1 MHKAKATTKKNS
13 SDCSLRFESVKLA
26 SLFEVLDAIA
36 WLSAPDVKQI
46 SQFANIDPRTAGKLL
61 KNSVSIGLID
71 CLNDSSYSLR
81 LPYPFKGPIDQ
92 KRAVVKEA
100 LIRMPLLQSVRQ
112 FLSLRESLDKAL
124 RKAAT
129 IQGVENFDTRAL
141 SPLVLWAQE
150 LKALEPGM
158 IVEDLLKDAE
168 VSKQLRHKNHAT
180 ERVAFLSH
188 NWKDKPVIRQIAA
201 DLSAQGITVW
211 LDEQRIH
218 VGDSIPEKIAQ
229 GLAQSDFFLVA
240 LSEHS
245 AGSDWVKRELSNAL
259 VQEISKRKIS
269 ILPLKLSPCEI
280 PALISDKKYAD
291 FSKSYREGFDEL
303 IEAIKAKQDNL

>member
-1 MHKAKATTKKNS
+1 MAKAKTNSKKNDS
-13 SDCSLRFESVKLA
+13 ACSLRFESGKLD

-36 WLSAPDVKQI
+36 WLTAPDVKQI

-61 KNSVSIGLID
+61 KNSVSIGLTD
-71 CLNDSSYSLR
+71 CLSDSSYSLR
-81 LPYPFKGPIDQ
+81 LPYPFKGAVEQ

-112 FLSLRESLDKAL
+112 FLSLRESLDKSL

-129 IQGVENFDTRAL
+129 IQGVENFDARAL
-141 SPLVLWAQE
+141 TPLVHWAQE
-150 LKALEPGM
+150 LKALEPGV
-158 IVEDLLKDAE
+158 IVEDLVKDAE
-168 VSKQLRHKNHAT
+168 ASRELRHKKHAA

-188 NWKDKPVIRQIAA
+188 SSKDKAIIRQIAA
-201 DLSAQGITVW
+201 DLSAEGIAVW

-229 GLAQSDFFLVA
+229 GLAQSDFFLIA
-240 LSEHS
+240 LSENS
-245 AGSDWVKRELSNAL
+245 VGSEWVKRELNNAL
-259 VQEISKRKIS
+259 VHEISKRKIA

-280 PALISDKKYAD
+280 PVLISDKKYAD
-291 FSKSYREGFDEL
+291 FSESYRDGLEAV
-303 IEAIKAKQDNL
+303 IAAIKAKHE

>member
-1 MHKAKATTKKNS
+1 MAKTSSISKKNLS
-13 SDCSLRFESVKLA
+13 ECSLRFESVKLD

-36 WLSAPDVKQI
+36 WLTAPDVKQI

-61 KNSVSIGLID
+61 KNSASIGLID
-71 CLNDSSYSLR
+71 CLNGSSYSLR
-81 LPYPFKGPIDQ
+81 LPYPFKGAVEQ

-112 FLSLRESLDKAL
+112 FLSLSESLDNSL

-129 IQGVENFDTRAL
+129 IQGVENFDPRAL
-141 SPLVLWAQE
+141 TPLVQWAQE
-150 LKALEPGM
+150 LKALEPGV

-168 VSKQLRHKNHAT
+168 ASKQLRHRKHAA

-188 NWKDKPVIRQIAA
+188 SSKDKAIIRQVAA
-201 DLSAQGITVW
+201 DLSAEGITVW

-229 GLAQSDFFLVA
+229 GLAQSDFFLIA

-245 AGSDWVKRELSNAL
+245 VGSEWVKRELNNAL
-259 VQEISKRKIS
+259 VQEISKRNIA

-280 PALISDKKYAD
+280 PGLIADKKYAD
-291 FSKSYREGFDEL
+291 FSKSYREGLDEL
-303 IEAIKAKQDNL
+303 ITAIKAKQE

>member
-1 MHKAKATTKKNS
+1 MAKTTTIPKKSNS
-13 SDCSLRFESVKLA
+13 ECTLRFESVKLA

-36 WLSAPDVKQI
+36 WLTAPDVRQI

-61 KNSVSIGLID
+61 KNSVSIGLVD
-71 CLNDSSYSLR
+71 CLNEATYSLR
-81 LPYPFKGPIDQ
+81 LPYPFKGPVEQ

-112 FLSLRESLDKAL
+112 FLSLSESLDKAL

-129 IQGVENFDTRAL
+129 IQGIEGFDSRAL
-141 SPLVLWAQE
+141 SPLVQWAQE
-150 LKALEPGM
+150 LKAIEPGV

-168 VSKQLRHKNHAT
+168 ASKELRHKKHVD
-180 ERVAFLSH
+180 ERVAFLSYSS
-188 NWKDKPVIRQIAA
+188 KDKAVIRQIAA
-201 DLSAQGITVW
+201 DLSAEGITVW
-211 LDEQRIH
+211 MDEQRIH

-229 GLAQSDFFLVA
+229 GLAQSDFFLVG

-245 AGSDWVKRELSNAL
+245 VDSEWVKRELNNAL
-259 VQEISKRKIS
+259 VQEISKRKIA

-280 PALISDKKYAD
+280 PILIAEKKYAD
-291 FSKSYREGFDEL
+291 FSKSYREGLVDL
-303 IEAIKAKQDNL
+303 VTAIKAKHK